1 MVQQHIHAMR
11 TKSPFP
17 VLSGLAGALL
27 LLQAGSVRA
36 LPPGA
41 PPLKEA
47 VVLTGWLHVE
57 DHTMTDVI
65 LEVEVNGTIRTAT
78 VSETGRFSVTLPAD
92 VEATLR
98 FEKPGHLSKEVVV
111 DTRHAG
117 DGTFEQRTRKLKFA
131 VVMQLERHMGNWIYN
146 GPVGSIAFEQGG
158 GCLAVQH
165 DNALVPADR
174 HKPMVF

>member
-1 MVQQHIHAMR
+1 MR
-11 TKSPFP
+11 TTSPFP

-27 LLQAGSVRA
+27 LLQAGSVSA

-57 DHTMTDVI
+57 DHTMADVV
-65 LEVEVNGTIRTAT
+65 LEVVVNGTIRTAT
-78 VSETGRFSVTLPAD
+78 VSESGRFSVTLPAD

-111 DTRHAG
+111 DTRH
-117 DGTFEQRTRKLKFA
+117 DGTFDQRTRKLKFA
-131 VVMQLERHMGNWIYN
+131 VVMQLERHMGNWTYN
-146 GPVGSIAFEQGG
+146 GPVGAIAFEQGG
-158 GCLAVQH
+158 GCLAVQY